1 MANEPIVP
9 EEYLSGTT
17 VVDLGDVRVARGLTR
32 RPATICRHARLHYD
46 AKERRIWC
54 PDCERDIDPFD
65 AFTHILDGYD
75 ASMKRLHARAERVK
89 EAEAFSA
96 RSIAARTLDEA
107 WRSRS
112 MVPACPACGNGLF
125 PEDFRARPAML
136 GRDFARARRGISPPK
151 REEAPE

>member
-9 EEYLSGTT
+9 EEFLVGTT

-32 RPATICRHARLHYD
+32 RPASSCKHARLHYD

-65 AFTHILDGYD
+65 AFTQILDGYD
-75 ASMKRLHARAERVK
+75 ASVKHLRAKAEQIK
-89 EAEAFSA
+89 EAEIFSA
-96 RSIAARTLDEA
+96 RSIAARTIDEA

-112 MVPACPACGNGLF
+112 MVPACPTCGNGLF
-125 PEDFRARPAML
+125 PEDFKTRPAML
-136 GRDFARARRGISPPK
+136 GRDFARARRGIAPPK
-151 REEAPE
+151 REEG